1 MTARTFISLKRWD
14 FSRGD
19 GRSLCLALFGVFM
32 LFAAAGCS
40 EKKAAFHAMDV
51 TNAPWG
57 QHYALP
63 NLEGSTITPTN
74 FKGKVAA
81 VYFGFLYCP
90 DACPTHLIK
99 MNEVKKLLG
108 EQGSL
113 VQTVF
118 ITVDPERD
126 TPEKL
131 KPYLESFD
139 PTIVG
144 LRGDLAQTEAVAK
157 EFRVFYRKVDT
168 KDSAKDPMAYTI
180 DHTLFTYIYDTEGR
194 LRLVVP
200 HDLSADKIA
209 SDIKN
214 LLAR

>member
-1 MTARTFISLKRWD
+1 
-14 FSRGD
+14 
-19 GRSLCLALFGVFM
+19 
-32 LFAAAGCS
+32 
-40 EKKAAFHAMDV
+40 MDV

-57 QHYALP
+57 QRYALP
-63 NLEGSTITPTN
+63 NLEGKITTPED
-74 FKGKVAA
+74 FKGKIAA
-81 VYFGFLYCP
+81 VFFGFMFCP
-90 DACPTHLIK
+90 DACPTHLLKI
-99 MNEVKKLLG
+99 NEVKKLLG
-108 EQGSL
+108 EQGKL
-113 VQTVF
+113 IQTVF

-131 KPYLESFD
+131 KPYLTSFD

-144 LRGDLAQTEAVAK
+144 LRGDLAQTEATAK

-180 DHTLFTYIYDTEGR
+180 DHTLFTYIYDTQGR

-200 HDLSADKIA
+200 HDLPAEQIA

>member
-1 MTARTFISLKRWD
+1 
-14 FSRGD
+14 
-19 GRSLCLALFGVFM
+19 M
-32 LFAAAGCS
+32 LAAAGCA
-40 EKKAAFHAMDV
+40 EKPVTFNAMDV

-57 QHYALP
+57 QHYEMPDLA
-63 NLEGSTITPTN
+63 GKTVTPQY
-74 FKGKVAA
+74 FKGKIAA
-81 VYFGFLYCP
+81 IYFGFMYCP
-90 DACPTHLIK
+90 DACPTHMLK
-99 MNEVKKLLG
+99 MNEVRRLLG
-108 EQGSL
+108 EQGAM

-118 ITVDPERD
+118 ITVDPQRD

-131 KPYLESFD
+131 APYLASFD
-139 PTIVG
+139 PGIVG
-144 LRGDLAQTEAVAK
+144 LRGSLEQTEAVAR

-180 DHTLFTYIYDTEGR
+180 DHTLFTYLYDTDGR

-200 HDLSADKIA
+200 HDLPAEKIA

>member
-1 MTARTFISLKRWD
+1 MTTRTGVLLKPSPMRVI
-14 FSRGD
+14 RHRLG
-19 GRSLCLALFGVFM
+19 GIVLLALFAV
-32 LFAAAGCS
+32 AATGCG
-40 EKKAAFHAMDV
+40 EKKAPFNSMDV

-63 NLEGSTITPTN
+63 NLEGKITTPQD
-74 FKGKVAA
+74 FKGRITA

-90 DACPTHLIK
+90 DACPTHLLK
-99 MNEVKKLLG
+99 MNEIKALLG
-108 EQGSL
+108 EQGKQI
-113 VQTVF
+113 QTVF

-200 HDLSADKIA
+200 HDLASDKIA

-214 LLAR
+214 LLAH

>member
-1 MTARTFISLKRWD
+1 MTTRTQLLLKPGLPASLAR
-14 FSRGD
+14 
-19 GRSLCLALFGVFM
+19 LAI
-32 LFAAAGCS
+32 AACVAVLIYGCS
-40 EKKAAFHAMDV
+40 QQPAKFNSMDV

-57 QHYALP
+57 QHYELP
-63 NLEGSTITPTN
+63 NLDGKTTTPAD
-74 FKGKVAA
+74 FKGKIVA

-90 DACPTHLIK
+90 DACPTHLTK
-99 MNEVKKLLG
+99 MNEVKRLLG
-108 EQGSL
+108 AQGSE

-131 KPYLESFD
+131 KPYLASFD
-139 PTIVG
+139 PSIVG
-144 LRGDLAQTEAVAK
+144 LRGDLAQTEAAAK

-180 DHTLFTYIYDTEGR
+180 DHTLFTYVYDKQGR

-214 LLAR
+214 LLAL